1 MSTSKY
7 NVDVSS
13 VVDNN
18 NNNDTNLNP
27 PSNFKFFYSPTLNGQ
42 TSVSNTWLYE
52 WTSQMDA
59 LVMKNI
65 IILSRRIC
73 TVLLLVFLPSLFIM
87 ELAIIN
93 TGALNSHRSE
103 YVEPIGIQLK
113 PIQCIG
119 FDDQSPSCITIMYGP
134 STEVTDDIMNIFV
147 DNENKEEENEKVVNN
162 DGWKIKVGVEKSSD
176 IIFPSDGQ
184 KYRDLAGGA
193 DIVGMKDKL
202 EISKFMFSHL
212 GALDAALFFDIEND
226 PTGATYTLMVNASN
240 FERYAVS
247 LSNTNSDAESFFPLQ
262 NIALQNNIN
271 QAIIVRNNGGDPS
284 KIDLQITMKPIPDY
298 ELEEAIKNRDNLDV
312 YSNAQS
318 FIPFGGPM
326 ILPIGP
332 LVSALLIINAVTGE
346 KRARLLGYMRM
357 MGLHEGT
364 YWISWM
370 IVLVVIS
377 LCSGLVAAIVGKFF
391 TNIYLFK
398 NCDFGVHFVAWFF
411 FLTSMYSMGL
421 FLSSFLTG
429 MNSVNLVSF
438 LLLVFVILFC
448 TFVNGHEDG
457 TIWNESYSIEYSPI
471 VQFCFFMMPWFHY
484 IRIFFNILTV
494 TKVEGMGIEET
505 QSVTTAGPSSSTTNV
520 KRDNST
526 VQKNVTANSTYYK
539 WDMIYDKIG
548 KDTGEPFD
556 AIVSTHVHV
565 YTHSFILCIS
575 YFNYTIKKLCL
586 Q

>member
-284 KIDLQITMKPIPDY
+284 KIDLQITLEPIPDY

-411 FLTSMYSMGL
+411 FLTSMHSMGL
-421 FLSSFLTG
+421 FLSSVVTRR
-429 MNSVNLVSF
+429 NWVNLVEFF
-438 LLLVFVILFC
+438 LMGFVIIFISMI
-448 TFVNGHEDG
+448 
-457 TIWNESYSIEYSPI
+457 TIARPANPFWNDAYSVKESMFWKFI
-471 VQFCFFMMPWFHY
+471 FFMMPWFHY
-484 IRIFFNILTV
+484 IRIFNNILTV
-494 TKVEGMGIEET
+494 TKVQGLGMGET
-505 QSVTTAGPSSSTTNV
+505 RTIATPASVSSSTSTTNT
-520 KRDNST
+520 DGNNT

-548 KDTGEPFD
+548 KPNGEPFD
-556 AIVSTHVHV
+556 EVVST
-565 YTHSFILCIS
+565 CIPFYS
-575 YFNYTIKKLCL
+575 LHFVF
-586 Q
+586 

>member
-65 IILSRRIC
+65 TILSRRIC
-73 TVLLLVFLPSLFIM
+73 TVLLLVFLPSLFII
-87 ELAIIN
+87 ELSIIN
-93 TGALNSHRSE
+93 TGALNSHRIKPLE
-103 YVEPIGIQLK
+103 QLIQLK
-113 PIQCIG
+113 PVQCVVIDSHHSV
-119 FDDQSPSCITIMYGP
+119 DDQNPSCITIMYGP
-134 STEVTDDIMNIFV
+134 STAVTDDIMNIFV
-147 DNENKEEENEKVVNN
+147 DNENKEKINEKVVNN
-162 DGWKIKVGVEKSSD
+162 NAWKIKVGVEKSSD
-176 IIFPSDGQ
+176 IIFPSGEQ
-184 KYRDLAGGA
+184 KYRDLADGA

-240 FERYAVS
+240 FERYAES
-247 LSNTNSDAESFFPLQ
+247 AYYSDAESVFPWQ

-346 KRARLLGYMRM
+346 KRARILGYMRM

-377 LCSGLVAAIVGKFF
+377 LCSALVAAIVGKFF

-411 FLTSMYSMGL
+411 FLTSMHSMGL
-421 FLSSFLTG
+421 FLSSFLTS

-438 LLLVFVILFC
+438 FLLSFVIIFVSLTHSHSGG
-448 TFVNGHEDG
+448 TF
-457 TIWNESYSIEYSPI
+457 WNESYSISYSPI
-471 VQFCFFMMPWFHY
+471 AQFFFF
-484 IRIFFNILTV
+484 L
-494 TKVEGMGIEET
+494 
-505 QSVTTAGPSSSTTNV
+505 
-520 KRDNST
+520 
-526 VQKNVTANSTYYK
+526 
-539 WDMIYDKIG
+539 
-548 KDTGEPFD
+548 
-556 AIVSTHVHV
+556 
-565 YTHSFILCIS
+565 
-575 YFNYTIKKLCL
+575 
-586 Q
+586 